1 VLHFFK
7 LKAAYIIHN
16 IVKIKL
22 LYMHMYLLCGMIESI
37 NLVVLNAKLKTSE
50 YIVLYLHLH
59 TYTELFNHKE
69 KLNIYTT
76 Y

>member
-1 VLHFFK
+1 VLHFLK

-37 NLVVLNAKLKTSE
+37 NLVVLNTKLKTSE
-50 YIVLYLHLH
+50 YTVLYLHLH

-69 KLNIYTT
+69 KLNMFQ
-76 Y
+76 

>member
-1 VLHFFK
+1 
-7 LKAAYIIHN
+7 
-16 IVKIKL
+16 
-22 LYMHMYLLCGMIESI
+22 MHMYLLCGMIESI

>member
-1 VLHFFK
+1 VLHFLK

-59 TYTELFNHKE
+59 TYTELFNH
-69 KLNIYTT
+69 
-76 Y
+76 